1 MNGNDIV
8 KSAMSESGITQLKMS
23 ELLGYT
29 SQATV
34 SQRLNTPRMSLDK
47 FVEMLS
53 VIGYEVVVRKT
64 KVDQETGEVTKED
77 KWVVR
82 AKKEG

>member
-8 KSAMSESGITQLKMS
+8 KAAMAESGTTQQTMS

-29 SQATV
+29 SQSTV

-47 FVEMLS
+47 FTEMLS
-53 VIGYEVVVRKT
+53 VLGYEVVVRKVN
-64 KVDQETGEVTKED
+64 VDEETGEVKKED
-77 KWVVR
+77 KWVVGV
-82 AKKEG
+82 KKEG